1 MATPLFRFGAF
12 RLDPQARELFEDGRR
27 VDLSLSTIDCLIH
40 LIRHRDRP
48 VGRDEL
54 AAAVWGRVDVSEV
67 SLSHAIMRL
76 RRALGDDGNAQRC
89 IRTVPRL
96 GYRWVLPLDGDEAV
110 PSAPAATPPASE
122 SSPEQPLIDDAP
134 PSAAPPAEPASLMPP
149 RSARRRGLLAA
160 AALAAIALAA
170 LAWLLLRPAPPRDA
184 AAPAPNSAL
193 VLPVTIEAGEESAWL
208 RLGLMDL
215 LATQLRRG
223 GLATT
228 PSETVVALLKSN
240 HAGSAGEALPAAWRV
255 QSSARFAHA
264 AWTVQLKAAGPTRT
278 LEIETHADDALKAA
292 RAAADELLI
301 KLGRTPPND
310 DLGDAALAAQTLRQ
324 RVNAAV
330 LSGQL
335 EVARRVIEQAPPP
348 LQASPEIALGRARV
362 ALFSGDY
369 AACRAQAQQLLDRL
383 PADAPADLRARALT
397 TLGTAAMRQGRLDVA
412 EPEFA
417 EAARL
422 QEGSTPDVLAAAH
435 MGLANVAAGR
445 GQLER
450 AAADYGRA
458 RTLYEL
464 GNDPLGV
471 ATVDLNLAI
480 NAMQRARPADALPML
495 RSVRERLQRYAAT
508 EALGATEIVM
518 VEAQL
523 LLLDHDGALAS
534 SEHFVDTAAAAG
546 NPRQRWQ
553 YLFARAAALAAA
565 GRLDAADALLA
576 GLRDGSDARA
586 DALARALGD
595 VLSAQIALARG
606 EPARASELAA
616 AAMTP
621 ELEARNREQYAQA
634 GLLRIRALQQDG
646 QLAAAAAE
654 IARLQAWNAADPD
667 AGTGV
672 LLTLAEAEQ
681 ASAGGDGAAALRRYA
696 EAMEGAAARGI
707 PEEMVRVGL
716 AYVRQLIA
724 AQRLDEAV
732 SVNGRIASWADRDM
746 RAAWSEALVYSAL
759 GREAAAGAALERAR
773 RLAGQRNVRDV
784 VASRR

>member
-27 VDLSLSTIDCLIH
+27 IDLPLSTIDCLIH

-96 GYRWVLPLDGDEAV
+96 GYRWVLPLDSGE
-110 PSAPAATPPASE
+110 PGTPAPAAAPPLP
-122 SSPEQPLIDDAP
+122 SPEPAP
-134 PSAAPPAEPASLMPP
+134 ADGASHVAAAEAPAEAAAAIRPRPA
-149 RSARRRGLLAA
+149 RGRRLLAA
-160 AALAAIALAA
+160 VAAVALAA
-170 LAWLLLRPAPPRDA
+170 LGWLLLRPAPPRDA
-184 AAPAPNSAL
+184 TEPAPNSAL

-228 PSETVVALLKSN
+228 PSETVVALLKA
-240 HAGSAGEALPAAWRV
+240 HGTGSAGEALPAAWRV
-255 QSSARFAHA
+255 QSAARFAHA
-264 AWTVQLKAAGPTRT
+264 AWTVQLKATGLTRT
-278 LEIETHADDALKAA
+278 LEIETRADDALKAA

-310 DLGDAALAAQTLRQ
+310 DLGDAALAAETLRQ

-348 LQASPEIALGRARV
+348 LQASPEIVLGRARV

-383 PADAPADLRARALT
+383 PPDAPADLRARALT
-397 TLGTAAMRQGRLDVA
+397 TLATAAIRQGRLDVA

-422 QEGSTPDVLAAAH
+422 QEGSGPDVLAAAH

-480 NAMQRARPADALPML
+480 NAMQHARPADALPML

-508 EALGATEIVM
+508 EALGAAEIVT

-523 LLLDHDGALAS
+523 LLLDHDGALAT
-534 SEHFVDTAAAAG
+534 SEHFAAAAAAAG

-553 YLFARAAALAAA
+553 YTFARAAALAAA

-586 DALARALGD
+586 DALARALGE

-606 EPARASELAA
+606 EPARALELAA

-621 ELEARNREQYAQA
+621 ELQARNREQYAQA
-634 GLLRIRALQQDG
+634 GLLRVRALQQDG

-667 AGTGV
+667 AGTSV
-672 LLTLAEAEQ
+672 LLGLAEAEQ
-681 ASAGGDGAAALRRYA
+681 AAAAGDGDAALHRYA
-696 EAMEGAAARGI
+696 EAMAGAAARGI

-716 AYVRQLIA
+716 SYVRQLIA
-724 AQRLDEAV
+724 AHRLDEAV

-746 RAAWSEALVYSAL
+746 RAAWSEALLYSAL
-759 GREAAAGAALERAR
+759 GREAAATAALERAR
-773 RLAGQRNVRDV
+773 RLAGERNVSDV
-784 VASRR
+784 VTTRR

>member
-27 VDLSLSTIDCLIH
+27 VDLPLSTVDCLIH

-54 AAAVWGRVDVSEV
+54 AASVWGRVDVSEV

-96 GYRWVLPLDGDEAV
+96 GYRWVMPLDAEE
-110 PSAPAATPPASE
+110 PAPAALPDETADEAEPQTE
-122 SSPEQPLIDDAP
+122 SAP
-134 PSAAPPAEPASLMPP
+134 QAAAAPSP
-149 RSARRRGLLAA
+149 RRRLLAV
-160 AALAAIALAA
+160 AALAAVLALGA
-170 LAWLLLRPAPPRDA
+170 LAWLLVRPPSPHGA
-184 AAPAPNSAL
+184 AETPPNSAL
-193 VLPVTIEAGEESAWL
+193 VLPVTIDAGEESAWL

-215 LATQLRRG
+215 LAMQLRRG
-223 GLATT
+223 GLTTT
-228 PSETVVALLKSN
+228 PSETVVAVLKTRGAVN
-240 HAGSAGEALPAAWRV
+240 AGAELPAAWRV
-255 QSSARFAHA
+255 QSAARFAHG
-264 AWTVQLKAAGPTRT
+264 AWTMQLKAEGAART

-310 DLGDAALAAQTLRQ
+310 EYGDAALAAATLRQ
-324 RVNAAV
+324 RINAAV

-335 EVARRVIEQAPPP
+335 DVARRVIEQAPPP

-369 AACRAQAQQLLDRL
+369 AACRAQAHGLLERL
-383 PADAPADLRARALT
+383 PADAPAELRAR
-397 TLGTAAMRQGRLDVA
+397 TLNTSATAAMRQGRPDAA

-422 QEGSTPDVLAAAH
+422 RNGTAPDVLAAAH
-435 MGLANVAAGR
+435 MGLANVAAER

-458 RTLYEL
+458 RTLYEI

-480 NAMQRARPADALPML
+480 NTIQRARPADALPVL
-495 RSVRERLQRYAAT
+495 RSVQERLQRYGAT
-508 EALGATEIVM
+508 EALGATEIVL
-518 VEAQL
+518 VETQL
-523 LLLDHDGALAS
+523 LLLDHAGALAT
-534 SEHFVDTAAAAG
+534 SERFLATAATAG

-553 YLFARAAALAAA
+553 YTFARAAALAGA
-565 GRLDAADALLA
+565 GRLNEADALLA
-576 GLRDGSDARA
+576 GLRDGSNAEA

-595 VLSAQIALARG
+595 SLSAQIALSRG
-606 EPARASELAA
+606 EPSRAIELAA

-621 ELEARNREQYAQA
+621 EFEARNRGQYAQA
-634 GLLRIRALQQDG
+634 GLVRVRALQQEG

-654 IARLQAWNAADPD
+654 IARLQAWNASAPD
-667 AGTGV
+667 DGTGV
-672 LLTLAEAEQ
+672 LLALAEAEQ
-681 ASAGGDGAAALRRYA
+681 ATAAGDVDAALHRYA
-696 EAMEGAAARGI
+696 EAMAAAAARAI

-716 AYVRQLIA
+716 SYVRQLIA
-724 AQRLDEAV
+724 AQRLDEAA
-732 SVNGRIASWADRDM
+732 SVNGRIAAWADRDM
-746 RAAWSEALVYSAL
+746 RAAWSEALVYSAF
-759 GREAAAGAALERAR
+759 GREAAATAALERAR
-773 RLAGQRNVRDV
+773 SLAGERNVSDV
-784 VASRR
+784 VATLR

>member
-12 RLDPQARELFEDGRR
+12 RLDPQARELFENGRR
-27 VDLSLSTIDCLIH
+27 IDLPLSTIDCLIH

-67 SLSHAIMRL
+67 SLSHAVMRL
-76 RRALGDDGNAQRC
+76 RRALGDDGNAQRY

-96 GYRWVLPLDGDEAV
+96 GYRWVMPLDEGE
-110 PSAPAATPPASE
+110 PAPA
-122 SSPEQPLIDDAP
+122 Q
-134 PSAAPPAEPASLMPP
+134 SAAPTGETADAAALRIEPVPQAPS
-149 RSARRRGLLAA
+149 RSARRWPLVAA
-160 AALAAIALAA
+160 AALALVALALW
-170 LAWLLLRPAPPRDA
+170 LARVPAPPDVA
-184 AAPAPNSAL
+184 GPAPDSAL
-193 VLPVTIEAGEESAWL
+193 VLPVAIDAGEESAWL

-215 LATQLRRG
+215 LAMQLRRG

-228 PSETVVALLKSN
+228 PSETVVALLREPG
-240 HAGSAGEALPAAWRV
+240 AGSDTLPAAWRV
-255 QSSARFAHA
+255 QSAARFAHA
-264 AWTVQLKAAGPTRT
+264 AWTLQLKATGAQRT

-310 DLGDAALAAQTLRQ
+310 DLGDAALAAATLRQ

-335 EVARRVIEQAPPP
+335 DVARRVIEQAPPP

-383 PADAPADLRARALT
+383 PADAPADLRARALNT
-397 TLGTAAMRQGRLDVA
+397 SAAAAMRQGRLDVA

-422 QEGSTPDVLAAAH
+422 QDGTGPDVLAAAH

-458 RTLYEL
+458 RTLYEI

-480 NAMQRARPADALPML
+480 NAMQRVRPADALPML
-495 RSVRERLQRYAAT
+495 RSVRERLERYAAT
-508 EALGATEIVM
+508 EALGAAEIVM

-523 LLLDHDGALAS
+523 LLLDHDGALAT
-534 SEHFVDTAAAAG
+534 SERFADAAAAAG

-553 YLFARAAALAAA
+553 YTFARAAALAGA

-576 GLRDGSDARA
+576 GLRDGSDAQA

-595 VLSAQIALARG
+595 SLAAQIALARG
-606 EPARASELAA
+606 EPARAAELAA
-616 AAMTP
+616 AATTP

-634 GLLRIRALQQDG
+634 GLLRVRALQQAG
-646 QLAAAAAE
+646 QLDAAAAG
-654 IARLQAWNAADPD
+654 IARLQAWDAGAPD
-667 AGTGV
+667 AGTAV
-672 LLTLAEAEQ
+672 LLALAEAEQ
-681 ASAGGDGAAALRRYA
+681 AAAGGDLDAALPRYA
-696 EAMEGAAARGI
+696 QAMAGAAARAI

-716 AYVRQLIA
+716 SYVRQLVA
-724 AQRLDEAV
+724 AHRLDEAV
-732 SVNGRIASWADRDM
+732 SVNGRIAPWADRDM

-759 GREAAAGAALERAR
+759 GREAAATAALERAR
-773 RLAGQRNVRDV
+773 RLAGERNVSDV